1 MLTYETTHV
10 ILNTTKNI
18 RFKINST
25 KVLITKRIENQ
36 KKEGLYSETSRI
48 SLKELFDS

>member
-25 KVLITKRIENQ
+25 KVQRYKKVLKSTK
-36 KKEGLYSETSRI
+36 
-48 SLKELFDS
+48 